1 MIRYLIK
8 RPVAVTMIVIAVVII
23 GIFGAKNIPVSLM
36 PGIDIPQVTV
46 QADVPGYSVQE
57 MEQKIVAPL
66 RSQLS
71 HVPGVKSVSSDA
83 RMDVGSIFLKFE
95 PGADMN
101 LLFIEVNEKIDMAM
115 GSMPKNVDRPKV
127 IKASATDIPAFYLDV
142 SFKNG
147 SEESTARFAQLSD
160 FARNVVCRR
169 LEQLPSA
176 AMVDVSGIASSEI
189 TCVPDESRLAALG
202 MTIDDLQQILADNDL
217 QMSALTVADGIYRYK
232 VHFDSQ
238 VLTADDVAN
247 IYINH
252 NGRILQIKD
261 LCDVEVHTAARR
273 NILRHNGKNCITLAI
288 IKQNSARMDELK
300 DAVDGVIDDL
310 QKNYPDIEF
319 DITRDQTELLAYSI
333 DNLEWNLLA
342 AAFFTSV
349 VLIMF
354 MRKWRLA
361 LLVALSIPLSLIVT
375 LLCFRAIGI
384 TLNIISLSG
393 LILGV
398 GMIVDNSIIVID
410 NIMQKL
416 RNGLRLTEAVAKGA
430 QEVFTPML
438 SSVLTTCSVFIP
450 LIFIGGMAG
459 ALFFDQSMGITI
471 ALFASLAVSM
481 IVLPV
486 YFNVLYRRIHRHK
499 DNKDKTADNADNY
512 EVSKANAAI
521 YRWHE
526 STQAWMFRHRRLC
539 LALFIMCIPGLAL
552 IYMVSEKRQ
561 VPEISYTDAIMYVDW
576 NAGISVEEN
585 DRRIADAI
593 NGNKA
598 LLETT
603 TSMCGSQDFLLFH
616 TRDITSSEALV
627 YFKCRSVGDFADAK
641 RQLQRYIESRHPEAS
656 VEFTPSGNL
665 FDLIFSSGEPDLR
678 LMVQDRSGHRPQLAQ
693 AMELTDSL
701 SKAFPDVAVPPVVTE
716 ANLLLVADVEQMTM
730 YGISFSQLCTRLR
743 QIAGTN
749 EALRINQ
756 GAGDVPVIMGK
767 SGTDRQTLLAGTIRN
782 SAGVDIPLSLLMK
795 ETRQNEYKHFYG
807 SEGGEYYPIE
817 LKASGSQVRKIIEY
831 ANAYE
836 QRHND
841 IHIVA
846 GGDYFTS
853 RQMVVGLV
861 WVLTVALLLL
871 FFILA
876 AQFESMMQPLIILS
890 EIAVDVFMVLLV
902 LKILGMSIDIMSMTG
917 IIVMAGIVINDSI
930 LKVDTINRHRREGM
944 PLMKAIERAGSER
957 LMPIIMTSLTT
968 IFSLLPF
975 MSKGSIGAD
984 MQFPLSLA
992 ILIGMIVGTLVSI
1005 FFVPIV
1011 YYSIYHN
1018 RESHGKGLNKQKA

>member
-1 MIRYLIK
+1 
-8 RPVAVTMIVIAVVII
+8 MIVIAVIVM
-23 GIFGAKNIPVSLM
+23 GIFAIKSIPVSLM
-36 PGIDIPQVTV
+36 PAIDIPQVTV

-57 MEQKIVAPL
+57 IEKKIVAPL

-71 HVPGVKSVSSDA
+71 HVPGVKSITSDS

-101 LLFIEVNEKIDMAM
+101 MLFIEVNEKIDMAM
-115 GSMPKNVDRPKV
+115 GSMPKDVDRPKV

-142 SFKNG
+142 AFKNG
-147 SEESTARFAQLSD
+147 TGNESNSARFAQLSD

-176 AMVDVSGIASSEI
+176 AMVDVSGIASTEI
-189 TCVPDESRLAALG
+189 TCVPNESRLAALG
-202 MTIDDLQQILADNDL
+202 MTVDDLQRTLADNDI
-217 QMSALTVADGIYRYK
+217 QISALTVADGIYRYK

-238 VLTADDVAN
+238 VLNADDVAN

-252 NGRILQIKD
+252 DGRMLQIKD
-261 LCDVEVHTAARR
+261 LCDVDVHTATRK
-273 NILRHNGKNCITLAI
+273 NILRHNGKNCITLAV

-300 DAVDGVIDDL
+300 TAVDGVIDDL
-310 QKNYPDIEF
+310 KKNYPDIEF
-319 DITRDQTELLAYSI
+319 SVTRDQTELLAYSI

-349 VLIMF
+349 VLMLF
-354 MRKWRLA
+354 MRRWRLA
-361 LLVALSIPLSLIVT
+361 LLVAMSIPLSLIVT
-375 LLCFRAIGI
+375 LLCFRIIGI

-416 RNGLRLTEAVAKGA
+416 RDGKHLADAVADGTR
-430 QEVFTPML
+430 EVFTPML
-438 SSVLTTCSVFIP
+438 SSVLTTCSVFLP

-486 YFNVLYRRIHRHK
+486 YFNVLYRKIHSK
-499 DNKDKTADNADNY
+499 KQTDQQPASDKY
-512 EVSKANAAI
+512 EVSKANDMI
-521 YRWHE
+521 FRWHE
-526 STQAWMFRHRRLC
+526 RTQAWMFGHRRLC
-539 LALFIMCIPGLAL
+539 MVLFLMCIPGLAG
-552 IYMVSEKRQ
+552 IYMISEKRQ

-585 DRRIADAI
+585 DRRIADALQ
-593 NGNKA
+593 GSKA
-598 LLETT
+598 KLQTT
-603 TSMCGSQDFLLFH
+603 TTMCGSQDFLLFH

-627 YFKCRSVGDFADAK
+627 YFKCLSTSDFEDAK
-641 RQLQRYIESRHPEAS
+641 HLMQQYIEKTHPEAS
-656 VEFTPSGNL
+656 VEFSPSGNL

-678 LMVQDRSGHRPQLAQ
+678 IMLQDNNGQRPQLTQ
-693 AMELTDSL
+693 AIQLTDSL
-701 SKAFPDVAVPPVVTE
+701 RKAFPEVAIPPVVTE
-716 ANLLLVADVEQMTM
+716 ANLQLTADMEQMTM
-730 YGISFSQLCTRLR
+730 YGITFSQLCSRLR

-756 GAGDVPVIMGK
+756 GAGDVPVIMGQR
-767 SGTDRQTLLAGTIRN
+767 GADRQQLLTGTIK
-782 SAGVDIPLSLLMK
+782 SKDGVDIPLSLIMK
-795 ETRQNEYKHFYG
+795 ESMHNEYKHLYG
-807 SEGGEYYPIE
+807 SEGGEYYPIDIKAEGWQIRDMLKYVKEYE
-817 LKASGSQVRKIIEY
+817 L
-831 ANAYE
+831 
-836 QRHND
+836 RHDN
-841 IHIVA
+841 IHIVT

-853 RQMVVGLV
+853 RQMVVSLI

-876 AQFESMMQPLIILS
+876 AQFESMVQPLIILS
-890 EIAVDVFMVLLV
+890 EIAVDVFIVLLT
-902 LKILGMSIDIMSMTG
+902 LKLLGMSIDIMSMTG

-930 LKVDTINRHRREGM
+930 LKIDTINRHRRDGL
-944 PLMKAIERAGSER
+944 PLMEAIEKAGSER
-957 LMPIIMTSLTT
+957 LLPIIMTSLTT

-975 MSKGSIGAD
+975 MSRGSIGAD

-1011 YYSIYHN
+1011 YYTIY
-1018 RESHGKGLNKQKA
+1018 RKRNK

>member
-1 MIRYLIK
+1 MIKYLIR
-8 RPVAVTMIVIAVVII
+8 RPVAVTMIVIAVIVM
-23 GIFGAKNIPVSLM
+23 GIFAIKSIPVSLM
-36 PGIDIPQVTV
+36 PAIDIPQVTV

-57 MEQKIVAPL
+57 IEKKIVAPL

-71 HVPGVKSVSSDA
+71 HVPGVKSITSDS

-101 LLFIEVNEKIDMAM
+101 MLFIEVNEKIDMAM
-115 GSMPKNVDRPKV
+115 GSMPKDVDRPKV

-142 SFKNG
+142 AFKNG
-147 SEESTARFAQLSD
+147 TGNESNSARFAQLSD

-176 AMVDVSGIASSEI
+176 AMVDVSGIASTEI
-189 TCVPDESRLAALG
+189 TCVPNESRLAALG
-202 MTIDDLQQILADNDL
+202 MTVDDLQRTLADNDI
-217 QMSALTVADGIYRYK
+217 QISALTVADGIYRYK

-238 VLTADDVAN
+238 VLNADDVAN

-252 NGRILQIKD
+252 DGRMLQIKD
-261 LCDVEVHTAARR
+261 LCDVDVHTATRK
-273 NILRHNGKNCITLAI
+273 NILRHNGKNCITLAV

-300 DAVDGVIDDL
+300 TAVDGVIDDL
-310 QKNYPDIEF
+310 KKNYPDIEF
-319 DITRDQTELLAYSI
+319 SVTRDQTELLAYSI

-349 VLIMF
+349 VLMLF
-354 MRKWRLA
+354 MRRWRLA
-361 LLVALSIPLSLIVT
+361 LLVAMSIPLSLIVT
-375 LLCFRAIGI
+375 LLCFRIIGI

-416 RNGLRLTEAVAKGA
+416 RDGKHLADAVADGTR
-430 QEVFTPML
+430 EVFTPML
-438 SSVLTTCSVFIP
+438 SSVLTTCSVFLP

-486 YFNVLYRRIHRHK
+486 YFNVLYRKIHSK
-499 DNKDKTADNADNY
+499 KQTDQQPASDKY
-512 EVSKANAAI
+512 EVSKANDMI
-521 YRWHE
+521 FRWHE
-526 STQAWMFRHRRLC
+526 RTQAWMFGHRRLC
-539 LALFIMCIPGLAL
+539 MVLFLMCIPGLAG
-552 IYMVSEKRQ
+552 IYMISEKRQ

-585 DRRIADAI
+585 DRRIADALQ
-593 NGNKA
+593 GSKA
-598 LLETT
+598 KLQTT
-603 TSMCGSQDFLLFH
+603 TTMCGSQDFLLFH

-627 YFKCRSVGDFADAK
+627 YFKCLSTSDFEDAK
-641 RQLQRYIESRHPEAS
+641 HLMQQYIEKTHPEAS
-656 VEFTPSGNL
+656 VEFSPSGNL

-678 LMVQDRSGHRPQLAQ
+678 IMLQDNNGQRPQLTQ
-693 AMELTDSL
+693 AIQLTDSL
-701 SKAFPDVAVPPVVTE
+701 RKAFPEVAIPPVVTE
-716 ANLLLVADVEQMTM
+716 ANLQLTADMEQMTM
-730 YGISFSQLCTRLR
+730 YGITFSQLCSRLR

-756 GAGDVPVIMGK
+756 GAGDVPVIMGQR
-767 SGTDRQTLLAGTIRN
+767 GADRQQLLTGTIK
-782 SAGVDIPLSLLMK
+782 SKDGVDIPLSLIMK
-795 ETRQNEYKHFYG
+795 ESMHNEYKHLYG
-807 SEGGEYYPIE
+807 SEGGEYYPIDIKAEGWQIRDMLKYVKEYE
-817 LKASGSQVRKIIEY
+817 L
-831 ANAYE
+831 
-836 QRHND
+836 RHDN
-841 IHIVA
+841 IHIVT

-853 RQMVVGLV
+853 RQMVVSLI

-876 AQFESMMQPLIILS
+876 AQFESMVQPLIILS
-890 EIAVDVFMVLLV
+890 EIAVDVFIVLLT
-902 LKILGMSIDIMSMTG
+902 LKLLGMSIDIMSMTG

-930 LKVDTINRHRREGM
+930 LKIDTINRHRRDGL
-944 PLMKAIERAGSER
+944 PLMEAIEKAGSER
-957 LMPIIMTSLTT
+957 LLPIIMTSLTT

-975 MSKGSIGAD
+975 MSRGSIGAD

-1011 YYSIYHN
+1011 YYTIY
-1018 RESHGKGLNKQKA
+1018 RKRNK

>member
-1 MIRYLIK
+1 MIKYLIR
-8 RPVAVTMIVIAVVII
+8 RPVAVTMIVIAVIVM
-23 GIFGAKNIPVSLM
+23 GIFAIKSIPVSLM
-36 PGIDIPQVTV
+36 PAIDIPQVTV

-57 MEQKIVAPL
+57 IEKKIVAPL

-71 HVPGVKSVSSDA
+71 HVPGVKSITSDS

-101 LLFIEVNEKIDMAM
+101 MLFIEVNEKIDMAM
-115 GSMPKNVDRPKV
+115 GSMPKDVDRPKV

-142 SFKNG
+142 AFKNG
-147 SEESTARFAQLSD
+147 TGNESNSARFAQLSD

-176 AMVDVSGIASSEI
+176 AMVDVSGIASTEI
-189 TCVPDESRLAALG
+189 TCVPNESRLAALG
-202 MTIDDLQQILADNDL
+202 MTVDDLQRTLADNDI
-217 QMSALTVADGIYRYK
+217 QISALTVADGIYRYK

-238 VLTADDVAN
+238 VLNADDVAN

-252 NGRILQIKD
+252 DGRMLQIKD
-261 LCDVEVHTAARR
+261 LCDVDVHTATRK
-273 NILRHNGKNCITLAI
+273 NILRHNGKNCITLAV

-300 DAVDGVIDDL
+300 TAVDGVIDDL
-310 QKNYPDIEF
+310 KKNYPDIEF
-319 DITRDQTELLAYSI
+319 SVTRDQTELLAYSI

-349 VLIMF
+349 VLMLF
-354 MRKWRLA
+354 MRRWRLA
-361 LLVALSIPLSLIVT
+361 LLVAMSIPLSLIVT
-375 LLCFRAIGI
+375 LLCFRIIGI

-416 RNGLRLTEAVAKGA
+416 RDGKHLADAVADGTR
-430 QEVFTPML
+430 EVFTPML
-438 SSVLTTCSVFIP
+438 SSVLTTCSVFLP

-486 YFNVLYRRIHRHK
+486 YFNVLYRKIHSK
-499 DNKDKTADNADNY
+499 KQTDQQPASDKY
-512 EVSKANAAI
+512 EVSKANDMI
-521 YRWHE
+521 FRWHE
-526 STQAWMFRHRRLC
+526 RTQAWMFGHRRLC
-539 LALFIMCIPGLAL
+539 MVLFLMCIPGLAG
-552 IYMVSEKRQ
+552 IYMISEKQQ

-585 DRRIADAI
+585 DRRIADALQ
-593 NGNKA
+593 GSKA
-598 LLETT
+598 KLQTT
-603 TSMCGSQDFLLFH
+603 TTMCGSQDFLLFH

-627 YFKCRSVGDFADAK
+627 YFKCLSTSDFEDAK
-641 RQLQRYIESRHPEAS
+641 HLMQQYIEKTHPEAS
-656 VEFTPSGNL
+656 VEFSPSGNL

-678 LMVQDRSGHRPQLAQ
+678 IMLQDTNGQRPQLTQ
-693 AMELTDSL
+693 AIQLTDSL
-701 SKAFPDVAVPPVVTE
+701 RKAFPEVAIPPVVTE
-716 ANLLLVADVEQMTM
+716 ANLQLTADMEQMTM
-730 YGISFSQLCTRLR
+730 YGITFSQLCSRLR

-756 GAGDVPVIMGK
+756 GAGDVPVIMGQR
-767 SGTDRQTLLAGTIRN
+767 GADRQQLLTGTIK
-782 SAGVDIPLSLLMK
+782 SKDGVDIPLSLIMK
-795 ETRQNEYKHFYG
+795 ESMHNEYKHLYG
-807 SEGGEYYPIE
+807 SEGGEYYPIDIKAEGWQIRDMLKYVKEYE
-817 LKASGSQVRKIIEY
+817 L
-831 ANAYE
+831 
-836 QRHND
+836 RHDN
-841 IHIVA
+841 IHIVT

-853 RQMVVGLV
+853 RQMVVSLI

-876 AQFESMMQPLIILS
+876 AQFESMVQPLIILS
-890 EIAVDVFMVLLV
+890 EIAVDVFIVLLT
-902 LKILGMSIDIMSMTG
+902 LKLLGMSIDIMSMTG

-930 LKVDTINRHRREGM
+930 LKIDTINRHRRDGL
-944 PLMKAIERAGSER
+944 PLMEAIEKAGSER
-957 LMPIIMTSLTT
+957 LLPIIMTSLTT

-975 MSKGSIGAD
+975 MSRGSIGAD

-1011 YYSIYHN
+1011 YYTIY
-1018 RESHGKGLNKQKA
+1018 RKRNK

>member
-8 RPVAVTMIVIAVVII
+8 RPVAVTMIVIAVVVV
-23 GIFGAKNIPVSLM
+23 GIFGVAGIPVSLM
-36 PGIDIPQVTV
+36 PGIDIPQMTV
-46 QADVPGYSVQE
+46 QADVPGFSVQE
-57 MEQKIVAPL
+57 MEKTVVAPL
-66 RSQLS
+66 RSQLA
-71 HVPGVKSVSSDA
+71 HVPGVKSISSDS

-95 PGADMN
+95 PGTDMSM
-101 LLFIEVNEKIDMAM
+101 LFIEVNEKIDMAM
-115 GSMPKNVDRPKV
+115 GSMPKSVNRPKV

-142 SFKNG
+142 SFRDG
-147 SEESTARFAQLSD
+147 HGGDSGDERFAQLSD

-169 LEQLPSA
+169 LEQLPQA
-176 AMVDVSGIASSEI
+176 AMVDVSGTASSEI

-202 MTIDDLQQILADNDL
+202 MTIDDLQRALADNDI

-238 VLTADDVAN
+238 VLNAGDVAD

-252 NGRILQIKD
+252 NGRMLQLKD
-261 LCDVEVHTAARR
+261 LCDVETRTAARK

-288 IKQNSARMDELK
+288 IKQNNARMDDLK
-300 DAVDGVIDDL
+300 EAVDGVIDDL

-349 VLIMF
+349 VLMLF
-354 MRKWRLA
+354 MRRWRLA
-361 LLVALSIPLSLIVT
+361 LLVAMSIPLSLIIT

-416 RNGLRLTEAVAKGA
+416 REGKPLADAVAEGA

-438 SSVLTTCSVFIP
+438 SSVLTTCSVFLP

-481 IVLPV
+481 VVLPV
-486 YFNVLYRRIHRHK
+486 YFNVLYRRVHSRK
-499 DNKDKTADNADNY
+499 DGNNGKTPSTKADDGY
-512 EVSKANAAI
+512 ERSKANDMI

-526 STQAWMFRHRRLC
+526 RTQAWMFAHRKLC
-539 LALFIMCIPGLAL
+539 LAAFLLCLPGLAL
-552 IYMVSEKRQ
+552 MYMLSEKRQ

-593 NGNKA
+593 GNSKA
-598 LLETT
+598 RLETT
-603 TSMCGSQDFLLFH
+603 TSMCGAQDFLLFH

-627 YFKCRSVGDFADAK
+627 YFKCGSTADFEQAK
-641 RQLQRYIESRHPEAS
+641 HRLQQYIESHNPEAS
-656 VEFTPSGNL
+656 VEFSPSGNL

-678 LMVQDRSGHRPQLAQ
+678 LMLQDRSGHRPQLAQ
-693 AMELTDSL
+693 AMQLTDSL
-701 SKAFPDVAVPPVVTE
+701 RRAFPDVAIPPVVTE
-716 ANLLLVADVEQMTM
+716 ANLTLVADVEQMTM
-730 YGISFSQLCTRLR
+730 YGISFAELTSRLR
-743 QIAGTN
+743 QIAGSN

-756 GAGDVPVIMGK
+756 GAGDVPVIIGRP
-767 SGTDRQTLLAGTIRN
+767 GADRNQILASTIRN
-782 SAGVDIPLSLLMK
+782 REGVGIPLSMLLK
-795 ETRQNEYKHFYG
+795 ESMQNEYKHFYG

-817 LKASGSQVRKIIEY
+817 LKADGKQVRRIMKY
-831 ANAYE
+831 VNAYE

-841 IHIVA
+841 IRITA
-846 GGDYFTS
+846 NGDYFTS
-853 RQMVVGLV
+853 RQTVVGLV

-876 AQFESMMQPLIILS
+876 AQFESMVQPAIILS
-890 EIAVDVFMVLLV
+890 EIAVDVFVVLLV
-902 LKILGMSIDIMSMTG
+902 LRVLGMSVDIMSMTG

-930 LKVDTINRHRREGM
+930 LKIDTINRHRHEGM
-944 PLMKAIERAGSER
+944 PLMEAIEKAGSER

-975 MSKGSIGAD
+975 MSRGSIGAD

-992 ILIGMIVGTLVSI
+992 ILIGMVVGTLVSI

-1011 YYSIYHN
+1011 YYSIY
-1018 RESHGKGLNKQKA
+1018 NKDKK

>member
-8 RPVAVTMIVIAVVII
+8 RPVAVTMIVIAVVVVGVI
-23 GIFGAKNIPVSLM
+23 GVRNIPVSLM

-46 QADVPGYSVQE
+46 QADVPGFSVQE
-57 MEQKIVAPL
+57 MEKKVVEPL
-66 RSQLS
+66 RAQLS
-71 HVPGVKSVSSDA
+71 HVPGVKSISSDA

-101 LLFIEVNEKIDMAM
+101 MLFIEVNEKIDMAM
-115 GSMPKNVDRPKV
+115 AGMPKNVDRPKV

-142 SFKNG
+142 SFKN
-147 SEESTARFAQLSD
+147 STGGASAARFAELSD

-169 LEQLPSA
+169 LEQLPTA

-202 MTIDDLQQILADNDL
+202 MTIDDLQKALVDNDI

-238 VLTADDVAN
+238 VLNADDVAN

-252 NGRILQIKD
+252 DGRMLQLKD
-261 LCDVEVHTAARR
+261 LCDIEVRTAARK

-288 IKQNSARMDELK
+288 IKQNSARMSDLK
-300 DAVDGVIDDL
+300 NDVDGIIDDL
-310 QKNYPDIEF
+310 KKNYPDIEF
-319 DITRDQTELLAYSI
+319 DMTRDQTELLAYSI

-342 AAFFTSV
+342 AAFFTSL
-349 VLIMF
+349 VLVLF
-354 MRKWRLA
+354 MRRWRLA
-361 LLVALSIPLSLIVT
+361 LLVAASIPLSLIIT

-416 RNGLRLTEAVAKGA
+416 RMGKRLADAVAEGA

-438 SSVLTTCSVFIP
+438 SSVLTTCSVFVP

-481 IVLPV
+481 VVLPV
-486 YFNVLYRRIHRHK
+486 YFNVLYQRGRK
-499 DNKDKTADNADNY
+499 KKNGSTNADATDGY
-512 EVSKANAAI
+512 EVSKANAI
-521 YRWHE
+521 IFRWHE
-526 STQAWMFRHRRLC
+526 YTQAWMFAHRRLC
-539 LALFIMCIPGLAL
+539 MVLFMLCLPGLAL
-552 IYMVSEKRQ
+552 VYMVSEKRQ

-585 DRRIADAI
+585 DRRIADALH
-593 NGNKA
+593 GSKA
-598 LLETT
+598 RIETS

-627 YFKCRSVGDFADAK
+627 YFKCRTTADFDNAK
-641 RQLQRYIESRHPEAS
+641 LLLQHYIERHHPEAS

-678 LMVQDRSGHRPQLAQ
+678 LMLQDRSGHRPQLAQ
-693 AMELTDSL
+693 AMQLTDSL
-701 SKAFPDVAVPPVVTE
+701 RKAFPDVAIPPVVTE
-716 ANLLLVADVEQMTM
+716 ANLQLVANVEQMAM
-730 YGISFSQLCTRLR
+730 YGISFAELCGRLR

-749 EALRINQ
+749 EALRISQ
-756 GAGDVPVIMGK
+756 GAGDVPVVIGK
-767 SGTDRQTLLAGTIRN
+767 PGIDRQDILAGTIK
-782 SAGVDIPLSLLMK
+782 SKDGVDIPLSLLLK
-795 ETRQNEYKHFYG
+795 ESMVNEYKHFYG

-817 LKASGSQVRKIIEY
+817 IKATGRQVRGILEY
-831 ANAYE
+831 ADKYE
-836 QRHND
+836 QRHGD
-841 IHIVA
+841 VHIVA

-853 RQMVVGLV
+853 QQMVVGLV

-876 AQFESMMQPLIILS
+876 AQFESMVQPLIILS
-890 EIAVDVFMVLLV
+890 EIAVDMFMVLLTLRV
-902 LKILGMSIDIMSMTG
+902 LGMSIDIMSMTG

-930 LKVDTINRHRREGM
+930 LKIDTINRHRREGM
-944 PLMKAIERAGSER
+944 PLMQAIEKAGTER

-975 MSKGSIGAD
+975 MSRGSIGAD

-1011 YYSIYHN
+1011 YYSIY
-1018 RESHGKGLNKQKA
+1018 KKNK

>member
-1 MIRYLIK
+1 
-8 RPVAVTMIVIAVVII
+8 MIVIAVVVM
-23 GIFGAKNIPVSLM
+23 GIFGIKSIPVSLM
-36 PGIDIPQVTV
+36 PAIDIPQVTV

-57 MEQKIVAPL
+57 IEKNIVAPL

-71 HVPGVKSVSSDA
+71 HVPGVKSITSDS

-101 LLFIEVNEKIDMAM
+101 MLFIEVNEKIDMAM
-115 GSMPKNVDRPKV
+115 GSMPKEVDRPKV

-142 SFKNG
+142 AFKNDTG
-147 SEESTARFAQLSD
+147 NEANSARFAQLSD

-176 AMVDVSGIASSEI
+176 AMVDVSGIASTEI
-189 TCVPDESRLAALG
+189 TCVPNESRLAALG
-202 MTIDDLQQILADNDL
+202 MTADDLQRTLADNDI
-217 QMSALTVADGIYRYK
+217 QISALTVADGIYRYK

-238 VLTADDVAN
+238 VLNADDVAN

-252 NGRILQIKD
+252 NGRMLQIKD
-261 LCDVEVHTAARR
+261 LCDVDVHTATRK
-273 NILRHNGKNCITLAI
+273 NILRHNGNNCITLAV

-300 DAVDGVIDDL
+300 TAVDGVVDDL
-310 QKNYPDIEF
+310 KKNYPDIQF
-319 DITRDQTELLAYSI
+319 SVTRDQTELLAYSI

-342 AAFFTSV
+342 AAFFTTV
-349 VLIMF
+349 VLMLF
-354 MRKWRLA
+354 MRRWRLA

-375 LLCFRAIGI
+375 LLCFRVIGI

-416 RNGLRLTEAVAKGA
+416 REGKRLADAVADGA
-430 QEVFTPML
+430 KEVFTPML
-438 SSVLTTCSVFIP
+438 SSVLTTCSVFLP

-481 IVLPV
+481 VVLPV
-486 YFNVLYRRIHRHK
+486 YFNVLYRKIH
-499 DNKDKTADNADNY
+499 NKKHAGEQAKQPQQPAASDDNY
-512 EVSKANAAI
+512 EVSKTNTMI
-521 YRWHE
+521 FKWHE
-526 STQAWMFRHRRLC
+526 RTQAWLFAHRRLC
-539 LALFIMCIPGLAL
+539 MLLYLVCLPGLL
-552 IYMVSEKRQ
+552 CIYMISEKRQ
-561 VPEISYTDAIMYVDW
+561 VPQISYTDAIMYVDW

-585 DRRIADAI
+585 DRRIADALQ
-593 NGNKA
+593 NSKA
-598 LLETT
+598 KLQTT

-627 YFKCRSVGDFADAK
+627 YFKCQSTADFEDAK
-641 RQLQRYIESRHPEAS
+641 HLMQQYIEKMHPEAS
-656 VEFTPSGNL
+656 VEFSPSGNL

-678 LMVQDRSGHRPQLAQ
+678 IMLQDANGQRPQLAQ
-693 AMELTDSL
+693 AMQLTDSL
-701 SKAFPDVAVPPVVTE
+701 RKFFPEVVTPPVVTE
-716 ANLLLVADVEQMTM
+716 ANLQLTADMEQMTM
-730 YGISFSQLCTRLR
+730 YGITFAQLCSRLR

-756 GAGDVPVIMGK
+756 GAGDVPVIMGQR
-767 SGTDRQTLLAGTIRN
+767 GTDRQQLLTGTIK
-782 SAGVDIPLSLLMK
+782 SKDGVDIPLSLIMK
-795 ETRQNEYKHFYG
+795 ESIHNEYKHLYG
-807 SEGGEYYPIE
+807 SDAGEYYPIDIKAE
-817 LKASGSQVRKIIEY
+817 GGQIRDILKYLKA
-831 ANAYE
+831 YE
-836 QRHND
+836 LRHDN
-841 IHIVA
+841 IHIVT

-853 RQMVVGLV
+853 RQMVVSLI

-876 AQFESMMQPLIILS
+876 AQFESMVQPLIILS
-890 EIAVDVFMVLLV
+890 EIAVDVFIVLLT
-902 LKILGMSIDIMSMTG
+902 LKLLGMSIDIMSMTG
-917 IIVMAGIVINDSI
+917 VIVMAGIVINDSI
-930 LKVDTINRHRREGM
+930 LKIDTINRHRREGL
-944 PLMKAIERAGSER
+944 PLMEAIEKAGSER

-975 MSKGSIGAD
+975 MSRGSIGAD

-1011 YYSIYHN
+1011 YYTIY
-1018 RESHGKGLNKQKA
+1018 RKSNK

>member
-1 MIRYLIK
+1 MIKYLIR
-8 RPVAVTMIVIAVVII
+8 RPVAVTMIVIAVIVM
-23 GIFGAKNIPVSLM
+23 GIFAIKSIPVSLM
-36 PGIDIPQVTV
+36 PAIDIPQVTV
-46 QADVPGYSVQE
+46 QTDVPGYSVQE
-57 MEQKIVAPL
+57 IEKKIVAPL

-71 HVPGVKSVSSDA
+71 HVPGVKSITSDS

-101 LLFIEVNEKIDMAM
+101 MLFIEVNEKIDMAM
-115 GSMPKNVDRPKV
+115 GSMPKDVDRPKV

-142 SFKNG
+142 AFKNG
-147 SEESTARFAQLSD
+147 TGNESNSARFAQLSD

-176 AMVDVSGIASSEI
+176 AMVDVSGIASTEI
-189 TCVPDESRLAALG
+189 TCVPNESRLAALG
-202 MTIDDLQQILADNDL
+202 MTVDDLQRTLADNDI
-217 QMSALTVADGIYRYK
+217 QISALTVADGIYRYK

-238 VLTADDVAN
+238 VLNADDVAN

-252 NGRILQIKD
+252 DGRMLQIKD
-261 LCDVEVHTAARR
+261 LCDVDVHTATRK
-273 NILRHNGKNCITLAI
+273 NILRHNGKNCITLAV

-300 DAVDGVIDDL
+300 TAVDGVIDDL
-310 QKNYPDIEF
+310 KKNYPDIEF
-319 DITRDQTELLAYSI
+319 SVTRDQTELLAYSI

-349 VLIMF
+349 VLMLF
-354 MRKWRLA
+354 MRRWRLA
-361 LLVALSIPLSLIVT
+361 LLVAMSIPLSLIVT
-375 LLCFRAIGI
+375 LLCFRIIGI

-416 RNGLRLTEAVAKGA
+416 RDGKHLADAVADGTR
-430 QEVFTPML
+430 EVFTPML
-438 SSVLTTCSVFIP
+438 SSVLTTCSVFLP

-486 YFNVLYRRIHRHK
+486 YFNVLYRKIHSK
-499 DNKDKTADNADNY
+499 KQTDQQPASDKY
-512 EVSKANAAI
+512 EVSKANDMI
-521 YRWHE
+521 FRWHE
-526 STQAWMFRHRRLC
+526 RTQAWMFGHRRLC
-539 LALFIMCIPGLAL
+539 MVLFLMCIPGLAG
-552 IYMVSEKRQ
+552 IYMISEKQQ

-585 DRRIADAI
+585 DRRIADALQ
-593 NGNKA
+593 GSKA
-598 LLETT
+598 KLQTT
-603 TSMCGSQDFLLFH
+603 TTMCGSQDFLLFH

-627 YFKCRSVGDFADAK
+627 YFKCLSTSDFEDAK
-641 RQLQRYIESRHPEAS
+641 HLMQQYIEKTHPEAS
-656 VEFTPSGNL
+656 VEFSPSGNL

-678 LMVQDRSGHRPQLAQ
+678 IMLQDNNGQRPQLTQ
-693 AMELTDSL
+693 AIQLTDSL
-701 SKAFPDVAVPPVVTE
+701 RKAFPEVAIPPVVTE
-716 ANLLLVADVEQMTM
+716 ANLQLTADMEQMTM
-730 YGISFSQLCTRLR
+730 YGITFSQLCSRLR

-756 GAGDVPVIMGK
+756 GAGDVPVIMGQR
-767 SGTDRQTLLAGTIRN
+767 GADRQQLLTGTIK
-782 SAGVDIPLSLLMK
+782 SKDGVDIPLSLIMK
-795 ETRQNEYKHFYG
+795 ESMHNEYKHLYG
-807 SEGGEYYPIE
+807 SEGGEYYPIDIKAEGWQIRDMLKYVKEYE
-817 LKASGSQVRKIIEY
+817 L
-831 ANAYE
+831 
-836 QRHND
+836 RHDN
-841 IHIVA
+841 IHIVT

-853 RQMVVGLV
+853 RQMVVSLI

-876 AQFESMMQPLIILS
+876 AQFESMVQPLIILS
-890 EIAVDVFMVLLV
+890 EIAVDVFIVLLT
-902 LKILGMSIDIMSMTG
+902 LKLLGMSIDIMSMTG

-930 LKVDTINRHRREGM
+930 LKIDTINRHRRDGL
-944 PLMKAIERAGSER
+944 PLMEAIEKAGSER
-957 LMPIIMTSLTT
+957 LLPIIMTSLTT

-975 MSKGSIGAD
+975 MSRGSIGAD

-1011 YYSIYHN
+1011 YYTIY
-1018 RESHGKGLNKQKA
+1018 RKRNK

>member
-8 RPVAVTMIVIAVVII
+8 RPVAVTMIVIAIVVVGMISVR
-23 GIFGAKNIPVSLM
+23 KMPVSLM

-46 QADVPGYSVQE
+46 QADVPGFSVQE
-57 MEQKIVAPL
+57 MEKKVVEPL
-66 RSQLS
+66 RAQLS
-71 HVPGVKSVSSDA
+71 HVPGVKSISSDA

-101 LLFIEVNEKIDMAM
+101 MLFIEVNEKIDMAM
-115 GSMPKNVDRPKV
+115 AGMPGNIDRPKV

-142 SFKNG
+142 SSKDDAGG
-147 SEESTARFAQLSD
+147 SASSARFAQLSD

-169 LEQLPSA
+169 LEQLPTV
-176 AMVDVSGIASSEI
+176 AMVDGSGMASSEI

-202 MTIDDLQQILADNDL
+202 MTIDDLQRALVDNDI

-238 VLTADDVAN
+238 VLNADDVAD

-252 NGRILQIKD
+252 DGRMLQLKD
-261 LCDVEVHTAARR
+261 LCDIEVRTAARK
-273 NILRHNGKNCITLAI
+273 NILRHDGKNCITLAI
-288 IKQNSARMDELK
+288 IKQNSARMSDLK
-300 DAVDGVIDDL
+300 NDVDGIIDDL
-310 QKNYPDIEF
+310 KKNYPNIEF
-319 DITRDQTELLAYSI
+319 DMTRDQTELLAYSI
-333 DNLEWNLLA
+333 GNLEWNLLA
-342 AAFFTSV
+342 AAFFTSM
-349 VLIMF
+349 VLVFFI
-354 MRKWRLA
+354 RRWRLA
-361 LLVALSIPLSLIVT
+361 LLVALSIPLSLIIT
-375 LLCFRAIGI
+375 LLCFQIIGI

-416 RNGLRLTEAVAKGA
+416 RMGKSLAHAVAEGA

-438 SSVLTTCSVFIP
+438 SSVLTTCSVFVP

-481 IVLPV
+481 VVLPV
-486 YFNVLYRRIHRHK
+486 YFNVLYKRVHK
-499 DNKDKTADNADNY
+499 KKNDSTNADATDNY
-512 EVSKANAAI
+512 EVSKTNAMI
-521 YRWHE
+521 FRWHE
-526 STQAWMFRHRRLC
+526 RIQAWMFTHRRLC
-539 LALFIMCIPGLAL
+539 MVLFLLCIPGLAL
-552 IYMVSEKRQ
+552 MYMASEKRQ
-561 VPEISYTDAIMYVDW
+561 MPKISYTDAIMYVDW
-576 NAGISVEEN
+576 NTGISIEEN
-585 DRRIADAI
+585 DRRIADALH
-593 NGNKA
+593 GSKA
-598 LLETT
+598 KIETY

-627 YFKCRSVGDFADAK
+627 YFKCRTTDDFDNAK
-641 RQLQRYIESRHPEAS
+641 QLLQHYIGSHHPEAS

-678 LMVQDRSGHRPQLAQ
+678 LMLQDRSGHRPKLVQ
-693 AMELTDSL
+693 AMQLTDSL
-701 SKAFPDVAVPPVVTE
+701 RMAFPGLSIPPVVTE
-716 ANLLLVADVEQMTM
+716 PNLQLVANVEQMAM
-730 YGISFSQLCTRLR
+730 YGISFTELCERLR

-749 EALRINQ
+749 EVLRISQ
-756 GAGDVPVIMGK
+756 GTGDVPVVIGK
-767 SGTDRQTLLAGTIRN
+767 PGADRQDILSGTIKSKD
-782 SAGVDIPLSLLMK
+782 GVDIPLSLLLK
-795 ETRQNEYKHFYG
+795 ESMVNGYKHFYG

-817 LKASGSQVRKIIEY
+817 IKATGKQVREILKY
-831 ANAYE
+831 VNRYE
-836 QRHND
+836 QRHD
-841 IHIVA
+841 DVHIVA

-853 RQMVVGLV
+853 RQMVVGLI

-876 AQFESMMQPLIILS
+876 AQFESMVQPLIILS
-890 EIAVDVFMVLLV
+890 EIAVDVFMVLLTLRV
-902 LKILGMSIDIMSMTG
+902 LGMSIDIMSMTG

-930 LKVDTINRHRREGM
+930 LKIDTINRHRREGM
-944 PLMKAIERAGSER
+944 PLMQAIEKAGRER

-975 MSKGSIGAD
+975 MSRGSIGAD

-992 ILIGMIVGTLVSI
+992 ILIGMVVGTLVSI

-1011 YYSIYHN
+1011 YYSIY
-1018 RESHGKGLNKQKA
+1018 KKQAKK